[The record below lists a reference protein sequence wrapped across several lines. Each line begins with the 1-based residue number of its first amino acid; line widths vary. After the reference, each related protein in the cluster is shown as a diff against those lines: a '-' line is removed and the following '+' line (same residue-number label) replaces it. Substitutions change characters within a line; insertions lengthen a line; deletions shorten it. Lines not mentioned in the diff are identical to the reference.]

1 MSKKSTMEVHMDK
14 DAKTFLVLLLIL
26 AIGVGLCIW
35 GVLDINKT
43 NYYKDHGVD
52 TTGYVVDYDRSTDED
67 DDDIYYAIYEYH
79 VDGVTYTV
87 KDSDYSYY
95 KPTKGIKHVVYY
107 DPQNPEE
114 AITDL
119 DGGLGAILL
128 VIGLIFGLT
137 GLAFILA
144 WINVNESVIRIVLG
158 AMMVIIGFAIPIAIR
173 SWWLFLFTAIFG
185 VLGIVIVI
193 KAITKLTGN
202 EGGVV
207 DQALDDGMEQAAEV
221 IQNVAE
227 KLETGTGEHGAT
239 IMTISSIVKGIL
251 VIVPGVMICLFGLF
265 MLLTASF
272 LMGIF
277 MLGFGGF
284 LVVLGV
290 KSIKQGIE
298 MKNEAKRIEDQY
310 N

>member
-43 NYYKDHGVD
+43 NYYKDHGID
-52 TTGYVVDYDRSTDED
+52 ITGYVVDYDRTTDED
-67 DDDIYYAIYEYH
+67 NDDIYYAIYEYH

-87 KDSDYSYY
+87 KDSDYSYSR
-95 KPTKGIKHVVYY
+95 PTRGTKHVVYY
-107 DPQNPEE
+107 DPQNPQE
-114 AITDL
+114 ALTDL

-137 GLAFILA
+137 GLAFVLA

-158 AMMVIIGFAIPIAIR
+158 TMMVLIGFAIPVVVR
-173 SWWLFLFTAIFG
+173 SWIMFLFTAIFG
-185 VLGIVIVI
+185 ILGIVIVI

-207 DQALDDGMEQAAEV
+207 DQLLDDGMEQAAEV

-227 KLETGTGEHGAT
+227 KVEAGTGEHGAT
-239 IMTISSIVKGIL
+239 IMTISSSVKGIL
-251 VIVPGVMICLFGLF
+251 VIVPGVMIGLFGLF

-284 LVVLGV
+284 LIVLGV
-290 KSIKQGIE
+290 KSIKQAIE
-298 MKNEAKRIEDQY
+298 IKNEAKRIDDQY